1 MLNITHTCI
10 CNLIQQMKKKLLG
23 LSIACDM
30 GRPLVIVLIIII
42 IIFLFSSAN
51 FFSSYFQYV
60 ATCRFHFWYE
70 ISVRLCALK
79 SDTVGPK
86 SFFLTELLPLV
97 PKTLLSLKLRNRKR
111 QLIKCNEEN
120 VQCHMTQLRYIS
132 VERMRVAFY

>member
-1 MLNITHTCI
+1 MQLNLT
-10 CNLIQQMKKKLLG
+10 NEKKLLG

-30 GRPLVIVLIIII
+30 GRPLVIVLIIIIII

-111 QLIKCNEEN
+111 
-120 VQCHMTQLRYIS
+120 
-132 VERMRVAFY
+132 

>member
-10 CNLIQQMKKKLLG
+10 CNLIQQMKKELLG

-30 GRPLVIVLIIII
+30 GRPLVIVLIIIIII

-111 QLIKCNEEN
+111 QLMKCNEEN
-120 VQCHMTQLRYIS
+120 VQNVMTKLY
-132 VERMRVAFY
+132 RVLTEKI